1 MKTNFQ
7 FGISQINKPTP
18 LWAKYTFRIVF
29 LLLSVAIFMVSD
41 YPGMNE
47 GVKLL
52 LLKWFSG
59 INMLVWGLSKM
70 VMQMTQQDITIID
83 KQLRGINLRLIWAL
97 VVCTAVSVSTVLSV
111 YYGFRNDI
119 AIQKI
124 QIKLLEAR
132 VDRIENNKTR

>member
-1 MKTNFQ
+1 
-7 FGISQINKPTP
+7 
-18 LWAKYTFRIVF
+18 
-29 LLLSVAIFMVSD
+29 
-41 YPGMNE
+41 
-47 GVKLL
+47 
-52 LLKWFSG
+52 
-59 INMLVWGLSKM
+59 
-70 VMQMTQQDITIID
+70 MTQQDITIID

-132 VDRIENNKTR
+132 VDRIENNQIH

>member
-1 MKTNFQ
+1 
-7 FGISQINKPTP
+7 
-18 LWAKYTFRIVF
+18 
-29 LLLSVAIFMVSD
+29 
-41 YPGMNE
+41 
-47 GVKLL
+47 
-52 LLKWFSG
+52 
-59 INMLVWGLSKM
+59 
-70 VMQMTQQDITIID
+70 MTQQDITIID

>member
-1 MKTNFQ
+1 
-7 FGISQINKPTP
+7 
-18 LWAKYTFRIVF
+18 
-29 LLLSVAIFMVSD
+29 
-41 YPGMNE
+41 
-47 GVKLL
+47 
-52 LLKWFSG
+52 
-59 INMLVWGLSKM
+59 
-70 VMQMTQQDITIID
+70 MTQQDITIID

-132 VDRIENNKTR
+132 VDRIENNQIR

>member
-1 MKTNFQ
+1 
-7 FGISQINKPTP
+7 
-18 LWAKYTFRIVF
+18 
-29 LLLSVAIFMVSD
+29 
-41 YPGMNE
+41 
-47 GVKLL
+47 
-52 LLKWFSG
+52 
-59 INMLVWGLSKM
+59 
-70 VMQMTQQDITIID
+70 MTQQDITIKD

-132 VDRIENNKTR
+132 VDRIENNQTR

>member
-1 MKTNFQ
+1 
-7 FGISQINKPTP
+7 
-18 LWAKYTFRIVF
+18 
-29 LLLSVAIFMVSD
+29 
-41 YPGMNE
+41 
-47 GVKLL
+47 
-52 LLKWFSG
+52 
-59 INMLVWGLSKM
+59 
-70 VMQMTQQDITIID
+70 MTQQDITIID

-132 VDRIENNKTR
+132 IDRIENNKTR